1 MMEVLLAFAIMILA
15 AAGLGL
21 GLIFGRGPVRTSC
34 GATDRLPE
42 HRCEDCPLRR
52 SPETEPGSP

>member
-1 MMEVLLAFAIMILA
+1 MMEALLAIAITLLA

-21 GLIFGRGPVRTSC
+21 GLLLGRGPVRTSC

-42 HRCEDCPLRR
+42 DRCEDCPLRR
-52 SPETEPGSP
+52 RPTAEPGSP